1 MFKIASFIFSLK
13 KEGIDF
19 SSPVDPTQRK
29 KQPAA
34 GALPKDPNV
43 VSSQQVSE
51 NSKASI
57 FDWGSNLFLRGNPA
71 RQSQIEY
78 KRFVNVNTL
87 KSKGTLTNDFFNY

>member
-51 NSKASI
+51 NSKAS
-57 FDWGSNLFLRGNPA
+57 
-71 RQSQIEY
+71 
-78 KRFVNVNTL
+78 
-87 KSKGTLTNDFFNY
+87 